1 MSKTL
6 FIHGSMTVNTPRGS
20 ISTLAIKTFW
30 KFYAQANPDVEIS
43 ELNLN
48 HLPISQVTLNSE
60 NMTEFFADPRGDEAI
75 AQLKAVDRVVMA
87 SPMTNFNYPAV
98 IKNYLDHILVAKK
111 TFIYKYD
118 GKGTSEG
125 LLPHLK
131 VQIITSQGAPLG
143 WYPFGDHTRC
153 LIGTWKFVG
162 AEVTEPI
169 IIDGTKA
176 PENLQKTPEEMI
188 KPFIDRLKI
197 AAEKF

>member
-1 MSKTL
+1 
-6 FIHGSMTVNTPRGS
+6 MTVNTPRGS
-20 ISTLAIKTFW
+20 ISTLALRTFQ
-30 KFYAQANPDVEIS
+30 KFYQAANPNEEIID
-43 ELNLN
+43 LDLN
-48 HLPISQVTLNSE
+48 HLPIAQVTLTSD
-60 NMTEFFADPRGDEAI
+60 NMPDYFADPRGDEAI
-75 AQLKAVDRVVMA
+75 NQLKAVQKVVMA

-153 LIGTWKFVG
+153 LIGTWKFIG
-162 AEVTEPI
+162 ATVTEPI

-176 PENLQKTPEEMI
+176 PANLQKPAEEMI
-188 KPFIDRLKI
+188 QPFIDRLKI
-197 AAEKF
+197 AAEQF